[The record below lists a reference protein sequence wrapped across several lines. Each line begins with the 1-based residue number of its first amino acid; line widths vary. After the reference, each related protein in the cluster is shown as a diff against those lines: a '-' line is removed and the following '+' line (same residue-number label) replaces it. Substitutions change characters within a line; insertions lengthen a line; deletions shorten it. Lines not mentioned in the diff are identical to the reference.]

1 MGEIMGYVSVSTM
14 SKKWGISERT
24 IRNYCALGK
33 ISGAFL
39 TGKTW
44 NIPEHV
50 ERPDRINKRLPTTL
64 LEILQTEMDG
74 RLSGGIYHKVQI
86 ELTYSSNNIEG
97 SKLTHDQTR
106 YIFETNTIGL
116 ENQVVNVDDIIETS
130 NHFRCIDIAI
140 SNANH
145 ILSEKFIKQ
154 IHAVLKSGTGDAR
167 NSWFTVGDYKK
178 IPNEVGGMTTTSPED
193 VPERIKTLL
202 SCYNASKKRIY
213 KILSIFTYNLKG
225 FILFRMETD
234 EWGGLFS
241 LKNASGMTSFHSFL
255 VKT

>member
-1 MGEIMGYVSVSTM
+1 MSYVSVSDI

-33 ISGAFL
+33 IPDAFL

-44 NIPEHV
+44 NIPENAK
-50 ERPDRINKRLPTTL
+50 RPDRINKRLPTTL
-64 LEILQTEMDG
+64 LEILQAEKDR

-86 ELTYSSNNIEG
+86 ELTYNSNHIEG

-130 NHFRCIDIAI
+130 NHFRCIDITI

-154 IHAVLKSGTGDAR
+154 IHTVLKSGTSDAR

-178 IPNEVGGMTTTSPED
+178 LPNEVGGMTTTSPED
-193 VPERIKTLL
+193 VPKQIKTLL
-202 SCYNASKKRIY
+202 STHPRKRIY
-213 KILSIFTYNLKG
+213 KILSTFTYNLKG
-225 FILFRMETD
+225 FTLFRMETD
-234 EWGGLFS
+234 ESGGLSS
-241 LKNASGMTSFHSFL
+241 LKNVSEMTLFLSLL